1 MPTEKEIREAIAD
14 VIRLTVDATTTVI
27 PRDAMGLFRSGDYT
41 PFEAGGQYLR
51 GWIVSQQS
59 ATLREGLSG
68 GAEYELAFAVW
79 QLHQYFTG
87 TNDNNSEDI
96 ASAEREAVMAA
107 LSYPAGVTGIQTET
121 LTALAI
127 AAPISFSTIT
137 TAPSREGGQLFH
149 WAQGTVTARWRTHA
163 NC

>member
-1 MPTEKEIREAIAD
+1 MPSEKEIREAIAD

-27 PRDAMGLFRSGDYT
+27 PRDAMGLFRNGDYT

-51 GWIVSQQS
+51 GWVVSLQS
-59 ATLREGLSG
+59 TTLSDALSG
-68 GAEYELAFAVW
+68 GAEYGLTFSVW

-87 TNDNNSEDI
+87 TNENNSEDI

-107 LSYPAGVTGIQTET
+107 LSYRAGVAGIQQAT
-121 LTALAI
+121 LDALAMVD
-127 AAPISFSTIT
+127 PISFSTIT